1 MIGKLLLNSDFTKSF
16 ISSRTL
22 GAVFRFEIFMKHD
35 GYGGQNRL
43 GGVVVGRRSFDVRL
57 AEI

>member
-22 GAVFRFEIFMKHD
+22 RAIFWFEIFMEHD
-35 GYGGQNRL
+35 GDGGQNRL
-43 GGVVVGRRSFDVRL
+43 GGVVVGRRSFDARL